1 MAGDLVELVEYPGKG
16 VGVRTLSRFR
26 TCDLLDEYLGQ
37 LATDR
42 TQDEDWSVEIA
53 GTSIDSHHL
62 GNWPRF
68 INHSCDYAAEFEFLR
83 AGKTISAVVEVK
95 RGIPL
100 FSEITVDYG
109 EAYWEG
115 KKCLCGSANCISL
128 YGPSSMSGWSTS
140 GYGRSRGGRSISERT
155 GKGKTDS
162 KASGD
167 GRSEAAESE
176 AGHLDVERPAS
187 GRAMSV

>member
-95 RGIPL
+95 MVFL
-100 FSEITVDYG
+100 
-109 EAYWEG
+109 
-115 KKCLCGSANCISL
+115 
-128 YGPSSMSGWSTS
+128 SSR
-140 GYGRSRGGRSISERT
+140 RSPWTMERLT
-155 GKGKTDS
+155 GKGRS
-162 KASGD
+162 VFVGVQIAS
-167 GRSEAAESE
+167 RSTAR
-176 AGHLDVERPAS
+176 LP
-187 GRAMSV
+187 